1 MSSIG
6 QNVDTVLVLCTMGRD
21 SSNRGFIS
29 LSEYT

>member
-6 QNVDTVLVLCTMGRD
+6 QNVDTILLCTMGQD
-21 SSNRGFIS
+21 SSNRGFSS